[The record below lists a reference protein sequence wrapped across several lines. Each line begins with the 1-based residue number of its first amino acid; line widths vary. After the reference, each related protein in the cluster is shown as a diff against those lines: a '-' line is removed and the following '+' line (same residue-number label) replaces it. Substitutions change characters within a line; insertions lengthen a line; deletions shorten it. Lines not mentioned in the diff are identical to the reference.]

1 MNGHTGTP
9 PKCQREQALAHPSG
23 WLYTCASSNRP
34 ESMDIMKTF
43 LFVLAATILE
53 ASGDAVVRI
62 ALHHPS
68 LPARIG
74 LFLTGFILL
83 ALYGTSLNLAPVE
96 FATVTG
102 MYLAVLFV
110 VFQIANFV
118 FFRVLPTPAILL
130 GGAFIVTGG
139 LIVSLGR

>member
-1 MNGHTGTP
+1 
-9 PKCQREQALAHPSG
+9 
-23 WLYTCASSNRP
+23 
-34 ESMDIMKTF
+34 MKLF
-43 LFVLAATILE
+43 FFVLAATVFE
-53 ASGDAVVRI
+53 ASGDATVRI

-74 LFLTGFILL
+74 LFLAGTILL

-102 MYLAVLFV
+102 VYIATLFV
-110 VFQIANFV
+110 VFQLANFA
-118 FFRVLPTPAILL
+118 FFHVLPTPSVYL

-139 LIVSLGR
+139 LIVFFGR